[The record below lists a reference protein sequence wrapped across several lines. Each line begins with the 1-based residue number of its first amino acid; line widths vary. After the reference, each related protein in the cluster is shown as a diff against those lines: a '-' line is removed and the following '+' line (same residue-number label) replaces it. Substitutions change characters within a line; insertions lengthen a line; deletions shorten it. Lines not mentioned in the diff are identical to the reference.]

1 MKIKLLGYEIDFIFK
16 KKLEG
21 TSDTLLPLIIIFSV
35 NYNYYINFR
44 FTTVIIFLNIYKV
57 FFKKIF
63 LL

>member
-1 MKIKLLGYEIDFIFK
+1 MKLISYLK